1 MESRD
6 IIKVVLTQRASI
18 KKTFA
23 DFIGL
28 SRTHLAINQAHDT
41 IIGCCQYLSLHL
53 YECIIPGNSFFN
65 YLVLYGERRI
75 SRKIIIMIMVIIQRS
90 PSFAL
95 MINKQF
101 RKDICRV
108 WYISSLKF
116 RWFKNP
122 NQYFTNCKSI
132 STVSQLQQNKQE

>member
-28 SRTHLAINQAHDT
+28 IRTHLAINQAHDT

-65 YLVLYGERRI
+65 YLVLYEKRRI
-75 SRKIIIMIMVIIQRS
+75 YRKIIIMIMVIIQRS